1 MFKNLTKPK
10 WVLLTIVIGFLI
22 FLFIRLSD
30 WQFDRYNQ
38 RILNNETTS
47 LSLLAE
53 PKLLE
58 NVDQLN
64 ELIDWQ
70 RVSVNGSFIDKE
82 SRLIRRQYLESNLGF
97 YVITPFVTDTQL
109 KILINRGWI
118 PIGESASVVQ
128 NIPPAP
134 TGNIKITGHIQSYD
148 KSKINPSDLPEN
160 QMNFL
165 QSSYFNDLSD
175 TNKYIQLDSS
185 NLFESDVIPIPLPVI
200 SNGPHL
206 SYAIQWILFALL
218 LPIGWYVL
226 LKNEQK

>member
-1 MFKNLTKPK
+1 
-10 WVLLTIVIGFLI
+10 
-22 FLFIRLSD
+22 LFIRLSD

-38 RILNNETTS
+38 RISNNETTS
-47 LSLLAE
+47 LSLLSE
-53 PKLLE
+53 PELVE

-64 ELIDWQ
+64 GLIDWQ
-70 RVSVNGSFIDKE
+70 RVSLNGTFIDKE
-82 SRLIRRQYLESNLGF
+82 SRLIRKQYLESNLGF

-128 NIPPAP
+128 TIPPAP
-134 TGNIKITGHIQSYD
+134 AGNIKITGHIQSFD
-148 KSKINPSDLPEN
+148 NTKINPSDLPEN

-165 QSSYFNDLSD
+165 QSSYFNNLSN

-185 NLFESDVIPIPLPVI
+185 NLLESEVISIPLPVI

>member
-10 WVLLTIVIGFLI
+10 WVLLTIIIGFLI

-47 LSLLAE
+47 ISLLAE
-53 PKLLE
+53 PKIIE

-70 RVSVNGSFIDKE
+70 RVSINGTFIDKE

-97 YVITPFVTDTQL
+97 YVITPFLTDTRL

-118 PIGESASVVQ
+118 PIGESASIVQ

-165 QSSYFNDLSD
+165 QSSYFNEDRKS
-175 TNKYIQLDSS
+175 
-185 NLFESDVIPIPLPVI
+185 VV
-200 SNGPHL
+200 
-206 SYAIQWILFALL
+206 
-218 LPIGWYVL
+218 
-226 LKNEQK
+226 